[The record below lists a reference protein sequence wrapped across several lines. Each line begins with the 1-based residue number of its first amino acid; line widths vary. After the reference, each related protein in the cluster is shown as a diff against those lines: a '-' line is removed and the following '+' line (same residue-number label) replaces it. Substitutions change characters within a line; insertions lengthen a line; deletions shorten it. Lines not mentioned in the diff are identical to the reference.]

1 MQTSTFSTPCPLS
14 AAEFKTRLLA
24 KIVENEAL
32 KFKDTLVMDNLFVP
46 VGVMEGDRFMLKNK
60 YRFWHLKGY
69 YYTCLGHIKTID
81 GQTIVECK
89 LGEIKRIKQYI
100 HIGIGIMF
108 FTIILPIALLL
119 LLLKVSF
126 LSILPL
132 IILLSLI
139 SAIVLFI
146 NNRIAKFRLE
156 TERDLYFRFIKE
168 VIRKA

>member
-14 AAEFKTRLLA
+14 TAEFKTRLLA

-32 KFKDTLVMDNLFVP
+32 RFKDTLVMDNLFVP
-46 VGVMEGDRFMLKNK
+46 VGVVEGNRFKLKNK

-69 YYTCLGHIKTID
+69 YYTCLGHVKMSNDGTI
-81 GQTIVECK
+81 IECK

-108 FTIILPIALLL
+108 FTIILPIAIFLALI
-119 LLLKVSF
+119 KISF
-126 LSILPL
+126 WSVLPL

-139 SAIVLFI
+139 SAILLFI
-146 NNRIAKFRLE
+146 NNRISRFRLA
-156 TERDLYFRFIKE
+156 TERDLYYKFIEE